1 MTGAKQD
8 IEPGE
13 EAEYTLDLTGV
24 NGKGFLL
31 QIMDYA
37 RNTTTY
43 KVDMQIGEPEP
54 LPGMI
59 AFNLDAG
66 YWTSITKEPTRTI

>member
-1 MTGAKQD
+1 MALYNLSGTKVLTYDGAKQD

-31 QIMDYA
+31 LIMDYA
-37 RNTTTY
+37 RITSTY
-43 KVDMQIGEPEP
+43 
-54 LPGMI
+54 
-59 AFNLDAG
+59 
-66 YWTSITKEPTRTI
+66 

>member
-1 MTGAKQD
+1 MTGQKQD

-31 QIMDYA
+31 QIMGLCQ
-37 RNTTTY
+37 
-43 KVDMQIGEPEP
+43 KHHH
-54 LPGMI
+54 L
-59 AFNLDAG
+59 
-66 YWTSITKEPTRTI
+66 